1 MYTTRDL
8 KFSAVLYTLGYTYYY
23 TVNGSRIVF
32 HFDDLEDNQVT
43 DIRVKYNNKSE
54 ELLVKPLAFIEAWHS
69 MLDIV
74 HEVKRAESEKVLPPV
89 KKAVITR
96 IKKDKLM
103 G

>member
-8 KFSAVLYTLGYTYYY
+8 KFSAVLYTLGFKYYY
-23 TVNGSRIVF
+23 TVINSRVVF
-32 HFDDLEDNQVT
+32 HFDDLEEEQVT
-43 DIRVKYNNKSE
+43 DIRVKYNNKSD
-54 ELLVKPLAFIEAWHS
+54 ELLVKPLSFIEAWHS

-74 HEVKRAESEKVLPPV
+74 HEVKRVEAEKVLPPV